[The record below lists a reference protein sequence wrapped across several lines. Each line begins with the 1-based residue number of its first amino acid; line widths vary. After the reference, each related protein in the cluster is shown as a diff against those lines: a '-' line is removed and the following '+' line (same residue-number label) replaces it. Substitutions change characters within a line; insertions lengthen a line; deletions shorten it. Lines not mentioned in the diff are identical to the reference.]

1 MNSLTILKSCKLVRN
16 KVGLLCDL
24 VIGLC
29 WNMLAWLMVFH
40 RWFGLF
46 HGIIFCPCWIG
57 LFHGLMVFQG
67 SFSFF
72 HEFIFTLVC
81 WITLFHGIM
90 ICICILQDKFV
101 SLVIELPQLDVFLCF
116 MIYQGW
122 KDLFHEFMN

>member
-16 KVGLLCDL
+16 KVGLFCDL
-24 VIGLC
+24 LICLC
-29 WNMLAWLMVFH
+29 WNMLVWLMVFH

-46 HGIIFCPCWIG
+46 HGFIFCPCWIG

-90 ICICILQDKFV
+90 ICICRI
-101 SLVIELPQLDVFLCF
+101 SLFHWLLNCLCWIGFFGF
-116 MIYQGW
+116 MVYLGW